1 MNEGALTL
9 AVGAAALAALCA
21 VADGA
26 LLSLQPGDRADQRLR
41 GLYDDREAV
50 HRTLSLARVILH
62 LVAGA
67 GVALGF
73 GLALRPRAHA
83 FAIAAGWAV
92 LVVLLAENVA
102 RTLGDS
108 VGAPAMLRLR
118 RTVQVLERVLA
129 PAVILGRK
137 ADARLQRVFPPRP
150 AGEAEREAA
159 TEQFR
164 EVIAAEAE
172 VSPREE
178 ALLAGVFDLADTAV
192 RDIMM
197 PRVDIVGIERST
209 PWSEML
215 DRVRSSEHA
224 RFPVYDE
231 TLDEIVGIL
240 YAKDLLPAVIADEAP
255 DGGWPSLVRP
265 AAFIPGTKTIDAQ
278 LRDFKASRTHI
289 AIVVDEYGGTA
300 GLLTIE
306 DILEEIVGDIR
317 DEYDQEEPAIE
328 SEEGERFWVSGRLTL
343 DELSEALGHHFESE
357 DVATV
362 GGLVYEHL
370 GRVPRAGERFA
381 LHGFTVVVERVR
393 RRRIERVY
401 FERNGHVDH
410 GEGEE

>member
-26 LLSLQPGDRADQRLR
+26 LLSLAPGDRADGRLR

-67 GVALGF
+67 SVALGF

-92 LVVLLAENVA
+92 LVVVLTENVA

-118 RTVQVLERVLA
+118 RTVQLLERVLA
-129 PAVILGRK
+129 PAVLLGRK
-137 ADARLQRVFPPRP
+137 ADAWLLRVFPDRP
-150 AGEAEREAA
+150 ASEAEREAA
-159 TEQFR
+159 AEQFR

-192 RDIMM
+192 RDVMM
-197 PRVDIVGIERST
+197 PRVDIVGIEKST

-224 RFPVYDE
+224 RFPVYEE
-231 TLDEIVGIL
+231 TLDELVGIL
-240 YAKDLLPAVIADEAP
+240 YAKDLLPAVIADEP
-255 DGGWPSLVRP
+255 PPGGWPALVRP

-278 LRDFKASRTHI
+278 LRDFKTSRTHI

-300 GLLTIE
+300 GLITIE

-317 DEYDQEEPAIE
+317 DEYDEEEPAIE
-328 SEEGERFWVSGRLTL
+328 SEEGQRFWVSGRLTL
-343 DELSEALGHHFESE
+343 DELSEALGHDFESE

-370 GRVPRAGERFA
+370 GRVPRAGERFT

-401 FERNGHVDH
+401 FERIAPVDL